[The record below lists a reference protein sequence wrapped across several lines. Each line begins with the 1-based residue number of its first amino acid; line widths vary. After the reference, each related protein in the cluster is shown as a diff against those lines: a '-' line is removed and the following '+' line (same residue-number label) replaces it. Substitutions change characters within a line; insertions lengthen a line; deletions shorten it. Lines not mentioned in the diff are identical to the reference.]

1 MSAEESESDFAAP
14 HLQGLKRLALM
25 ARRLGWFSSLGRPLA
40 LRERLDAEAYVAALG
55 FPDVTVATV
64 ADWEEAESCARNP
77 GWNTAWWE
85 AEEQLRAALLAD
97 ALAQAEEHD
106 VMRAL
111 TLVAAAASDVVH
123 GAAEAAAERDG
134 VSDPALIR
142 CAAGAATQAAYQAAL
157 LLAAGADDDHAFAA
171 KFRLFA
177 AGRWPL
183 GIVGQTFNLF

>member
-1 MSAEESESDFAAP
+1 MSAEESQPDFDAP

-25 ARRLGWFSSLGRPLA
+25 TRRLGWFGALGRPLTLA
-40 LRERLDAEAYVAALG
+40 ERMDAEAYVAALG
-55 FPDVTVATV
+55 FPDVAVAPV
-64 ADWEEAESCARNP
+64 ADWEEAESCVRNP
-77 GWNTAWWE
+77 GWNTDWWE

-97 ALAQAEEHD
+97 ALARAEEHD
-106 VMRAL
+106 LMRAL
-111 TLVAAAASDVVH
+111 TMVTAAASDTVH

-134 VSDPALIR
+134 VGDPALIR

-157 LLAAGADDDHAFAA
+157 VLAAGADDDHAFAA

-183 GIVGQTFNLF
+183 CIVGQTFSLF

>member
-1 MSAEESESDFAAP
+1 MSAAEFESEFDDP
-14 HLQGLKRLALM
+14 RLRGMKRMAQL
-25 ARRLGWFSSLGRPLA
+25 ARRLGWFKALGRPLTA
-40 LRERLDAEAYVAALG
+40 AERNDAESYVAALG
-55 FPDVTVATV
+55 FPDAAVAAV
-64 ADWEEAESCARNP
+64 ADWEEAESCVRNP
-77 GWNTAWWE
+77 GWNTDWWE

-97 ALAQAEEHD
+97 AIEHAAEYD

-111 TLVAAAASDVVH
+111 TMVTAAASDTVH
-123 GAAEAAAERDG
+123 GAAEAAAEREG
-134 VSDPALIR
+134 ISDPALIR

-157 LLAAGADDDHAFAA
+157 VLAAGADDSHAFAA